1 MLKRPVDDGDG
12 QHILPVTV
20 KLSLAAH
27 DPRPAKP
34 TVRQTSSTAN
44 DTQASK
50 CFVPAKDRKELR
62 RVAMGQEAAQQKAKP
77 LGPPAKVYVRNDVRV
92 GDMVMVKG
100 RIDEWRRGSDWVRQV
115 AVEPGAGGS
124 ISQSC

>member
-12 QHILPVTV
+12 QRILPVTI

-27 DPRPAKP
+27 HPPPARP
-34 TVRQTSSTAN
+34 TVRQTSSTAH
-44 DTQASK
+44 DSQASK

-62 RVAMGQEAAQQKAKP
+62 RIAMGQEAAQQKAKP

-92 GDMVMVKG
+92 GDIVMVKG